1 MPLQSELL
9 LRKSVGRAAGFSPK
23 YLSILPYPGAEYSYD
38 ELMIQPR
45 RYLDEMGYIEYA
57 DGRFRRNDCE
67 PLRTYMPVQEG
78 TDIIGLG
85 LGAVSVLDGVKCT
98 NTKVL
103 SEYIAHSDDPEAI
116 VKLG

>member
-1 MPLQSELL
+1 MFF
-9 LRKSVGRAAGFSPK
+9 RGV
-23 YLSILPYPGAEYSYD
+23 
-38 ELMIQPR
+38 IQHFH
-45 RYLDEMGYIEYA
+45 G
-57 DGRFRRNDCE
+57 
-67 PLRTYMPVQEG
+67 VK
-78 TDIIGLG
+78 IIGLG